1 MPMKKNNVIIFE
13 DNPLYIKKLV
23 KDKPLNLFGAPIP
36 TDTIVKNFRIFRRI
50 IKSYK

>member
-13 DNPLYIKKLV
+13 DNSLYIKKLV
-23 KDKPLNLFGAPIP
+23 KGKSLNLFGAPIP